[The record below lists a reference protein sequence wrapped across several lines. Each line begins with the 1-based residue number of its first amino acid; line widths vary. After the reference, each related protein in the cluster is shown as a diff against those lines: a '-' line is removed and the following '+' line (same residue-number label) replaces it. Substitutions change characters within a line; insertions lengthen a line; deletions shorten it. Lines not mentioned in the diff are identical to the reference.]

1 MDSVSLAVFVEAVS
15 AGSLAGAARRLG
27 LSSLAAGRSLASLE
41 KRLGVRLLQRN
52 TRSLSPTAAGIAF
65 LPHAQ
70 AMLEA
75 EAAALASVAGNAD
88 ASGLLRV
95 TASAAFGRK
104 VVVPFIA
111 SFMDQYP
118 KIKVDLLVTDRLVDL
133 VGEGYDLAIRIA
145 QLRSSDLIARRLF
158 DSRRVLVAAPSYL
171 KRAGSPQELRD
182 LVDHECLALAGQNHW
197 SFSQG
202 GRQVSQHVS
211 GRFTANSI
219 EILHRACTEGLGIAL
234 LSEWD
239 VHSEITDGSLVNLTL
254 KDTFAETLSI
264 SAVYPSRRL
273 VPAKVKLF
281 VEQMRARLD
290 KAPWPLN

>member
-15 AGSLAGAARRLG
+15 AGSVAGAARRLG
-27 LSSLAAGRSLASLE
+27 LGSLAAGRSLASLE
-41 KRLGVRLLQRN
+41 QRLGVRLLQRN
-52 TRSLSPTAAGIAF
+52 TRSLSPTAAGVAF

-75 EAAALASVAGNAD
+75 EAAAIASIAGNTD

-104 VVVPFIA
+104 VIVPFIA
-111 SFMDQYP
+111 TFMNQHP

-145 QLRSSDLIARRLF
+145 QLRNSDLIARRLF
-158 DSRRVLVAAPSYL
+158 DSTRILVAAPSYL
-171 KRAGSPQELRD
+171 ERAGPLGQLSD
-182 LVDHECLALAGQNHW
+182 LANHECLSLAGQTHW
-197 SFSQG
+197 SFRQG
-202 GRQVSQHVS
+202 GKQVTQLAG

-219 EILHRACTEGLGIAL
+219 EILHRACVEGLGIAL

-239 VHSEITDGSLVNLTL
+239 VHSEIKDGSLVPLPL
-254 KDTFAETLSI
+254 HDAIAETLSV
-264 SAVYPSRRL
+264 SAVYPSRQFL
-273 VPAKVKLF
+273 PSKVRLF
-281 VEQMRARLD
+281 VEQLRARLD
-290 KAPWPLN
+290 DNLWPLD